1 MASTSSG
8 PWSPST
14 SQKLE
19 ETAIAEEPPTCESP
33 EPMSCYLHHDPD
45 HPMSSFSV
53 INKMRVNIQLCD
65 VSLRVGNSVTKA
77 HRLVLASSSPY
88 FYAMFNDDMAEKLQ
102 SEVELHDVDLSALQL
117 LIEYSYTGQVHIT
130 DENVQV
136 LLPASSLLQINSV
149 RDACCLFLMKQLHAT
164 NCLGIRQFAETHSC
178 NELRNRSHRYALQNF
193 EEVMKTEEF
202 LFLTY
207 SEVEDLI
214 SNDKLNVVSEE
225 QVFVA
230 VVDWIKHN
238 QSERSQYIAK
248 LLGHVRLAQMSKMF
262 LLNVVETEPLVRS
275 EPSCKDLLLGAMK
288 YHLLPDQ
295 RSDFASKQTEQRRPD
310 GLMPYIFAIGGGS
323 LFTIHSAGECY
334 NPRHDRWLPIAPMS
348 KCRSRAGIV
357 SLGKLIYAIGG
368 YDGIVDLSSAECYD
382 PNYNR
387 WSAVTSLGTK
397 RSCLGISA
405 SHGLLYVCGGFDGAS
420 CLSSVE
426 RYDPLTGVW
435 SSCPS
440 MTTRRRYCRVSV
452 VDNCLYAL
460 GGFDSTNYQ
469 STVERYD
476 PRMSKWTTVPAMSSR
491 RSSCAV
497 ATLDDMLYCVG
508 GNDGTMCMSSG
519 ERLNVRRN
527 AWEPIATMQCRRATH
542 DMVELDGGLLVL
554 GGNDSNSSLH
564 STERYDPR
572 INRWTMSTPMPT
584 RRSSVGAAL
593 LYCFN
598 MDTKLTNADGGMTAM
613 AVAAGNVQ
621 SAVLGGVGQCGSS
634 GVTVVTSGTSSV
646 THSPFKSTA
655 TSV

>member
-1 MASTSSG
+1 MATSSAA
-8 PWSPST
+8 WMTSST
-14 SQKLE
+14 GQKHE
-19 ETAIAEEPPTCESP
+19 DTVIEEPLTCESP

-102 SEVELHDVDLSALQL
+102 SEVELHDVDLGALQL
-117 LIEYSYTGQVHIT
+117 LIEYTYTGQVHIT

-149 RDACCLFLMKQLHAT
+149 RDACCTFLMKQLHPT

-178 NELRNRSHRYALQNF
+178 NELRTRSHRYALQNF
-193 EEVMKTEEF
+193 EEVVKTEEF
-202 LFLTY
+202 LFLSF
-207 SEVEDLI
+207 SEVEDLV

-230 VVDWIKHN
+230 VMDWIKHN
-238 QSERSQYIAK
+238 PSERSQYIAQ

-295 RSDFASKQTEQRRPD
+295 RSDFASKQTEQRSPD

-382 PNYNR
+382 PNCNR

-405 SHGLLYVCGGFDGAS
+405 NHGLLYVCGGFDGAS

-476 PRMSKWTTVPAMSSR
+476 PRMSKWMTVPAMSSR

-598 MDTKLTNADGGMTAM
+598 MDGKLTTAANAGTTNAAAVMSGSVAM
-613 AVAAGNVQ
+613 VAA
-621 SAVLGGVGQCGSS
+621 SS
-634 GVTVVTSGTSSV
+634 GTASV
-646 THSPFKSTA
+646 TNSPYKSTA